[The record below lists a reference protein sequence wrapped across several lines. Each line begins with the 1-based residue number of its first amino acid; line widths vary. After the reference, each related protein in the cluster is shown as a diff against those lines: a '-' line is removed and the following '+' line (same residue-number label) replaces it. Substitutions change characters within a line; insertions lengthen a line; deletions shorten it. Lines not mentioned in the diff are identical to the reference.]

1 MSVRLRLR
9 RQGRKG
15 RPFYHIVAADSRA
28 PRDGKFLEKVGSY
41 NPTANPAVIEV
52 DHALVIKWLKNG
64 AQPTNTVSAIL
75 RYTGVNLK
83 YALIKQGKSEDE
95 INRIFDRWMDEK
107 LAKIQAK
114 KDSISAEEA
123 KALEEALAKENVVR
137 QARAEAIAAKN
148 APPVEETPE
157 AEEATEEAPAEA
169 AAEAPAAEAE
179 APAAEAP
186 AAEEAPKGE

>member
-15 RPFYHIVAADSRA
+15 RPFYHIVASDSRA
-28 PRDGKFLEKVGSY
+28 PRDGKFLEKVGTY

-52 DHALVIKWLKNG
+52 DHDLAIKWLRNG

-83 YALIKQGKSEDE
+83 YALIKQGKSDE
-95 INRIFDRWMDEK
+95 EVTRIFDRWMKEK

-114 KDSISAEEA
+114 KDGISAAEA
-123 KALEEALAKENVVR
+123 KALQDALAKEEAVR
-137 QARAEAIAAKN
+137 VARAEAIAAKN
-148 APPVEETPE
+148 APPVE
-157 AEEATEEAPAEA
+157 A
-169 AAEAPAAEAE
+169 
-179 APAAEAP
+179 AP
-186 AAEEAPKGE
+186 AAEEAEAPAEEEATEGE